1 MLWIKSDVLFVYRFG
16 GYDDFKIN
24 NNGKV
29 YPPDNSIDGF
39 SGMIKSSSLNKFPWA
54 ISLVYLST
62 PYYKCLNKKPYF
74 LLAMSEFKIN
84 INLTKN
90 SNINS
95 VDFENIKFGRVNT
108 DHMFICHFKD
118 GKMARW

>member
-1 MLWIKSDVLFVYRFG
+1 
-16 GYDDFKIN
+16 
-24 NNGKV
+24 
-29 YPPDNSIDGF
+29 
-39 SGMIKSSSLNKFPWA
+39 
-54 ISLVYLST
+54 
-62 PYYKCLNKKPYF
+62 
-74 LLAMSEFKIN
+74 MSEFKIN

-118 GKMARW
+118 GKWQDGEIKPFQNISISPATSALYYVQSIFEVLCCHK